1 MRTVVIGSKEL
12 SCILLDTLLEQGHE
26 VLGVFS
32 RDDEPGMR
40 IWHEDLGHRSL
51 ASLAQSH
58 GIPVHF
64 GMKVNSKASL
74 ELLNAL
80 QLDVI
85 FSCFWSELFKEEVLG
100 IPKLGIFNFHTAY
113 LPKNRG
119 SRPIPWSIIKGEP
132 YCGITLHKMETGVD
146 NGPIADQEKVIIETE
161 DNAYTLYIKL
171 MFAGKRMFERALPH
185 FDNGLLKLKKQSETE
200 ATYQLRGEPFGG
212 QLQWD
217 WLPEQKERFM
227 RAMDFPP
234 FRGHRLPPQAVHAP
248 GVRLCV
254 LTPKGDVLSAD
265 ESPLSVVS
273 IPNPPRF
280 KTTLTGG
287 DALQRKELRNSIG
300 DATDQGVMLGSPL
313 DLEEY
318 FPIVEAFQRISVVAV
333 SSKEFRDVA
342 SLNIVDTQ
350 PYRYHNG
357 LLEVPHIIM
366 KTADSAIEI
375 IQQAVVES
383 RTINIPI
390 YVTLRMEAEIA
401 DETFRILSQE
411 NLTSNLRMVGFREVC
426 NEFDTAYEDFS
437 A

>member
-32 RDDEPGMR
+32 RDDEPGMG

-51 ASLAQSH
+51 ATLAQSH

-64 GMKVNSKASL
+64 GMKVNSEESL
-74 ELLNAL
+74 ELLSSL

-85 FSCFWSELFKEEVLG
+85 FSCFWSELFKAEVLG
-100 IPKLGIFNFHTAY
+100 IPRQGIFNFHTAY

-146 NGPIADQEKVIIETE
+146 NGPIADQEKVAIESE

-171 MFAGKRMFERALPH
+171 MFAGKRMFERALPN
-185 FDNGLLKLKKQSETE
+185 FDNGLLKLEEQSATD

-217 WLPEQKERFM
+217 WLPEQKERFV

-234 FRGHRLPPQAVHAP
+234 FRGHRQPPQALYAP

-254 LTPKGDVLSAD
+254 ITPKGDVLSSD
-265 ESPLSVVS
+265 DTPLSVLN
-273 IPNPPRF
+273 IPDIYRF

-287 DALQRKELRNSIG
+287 DAIQRKELRNSIG
-300 DATDQGVMLGSPL
+300 DRTEQGILLYPQV
-313 DLEEY
+313 DLEEH
-318 FPIVEAFQRISVVAV
+318 FPIMEALLRKNVLAV
-333 SSKEFRDVA
+333 SSKEFRYVS
-342 SLNIVDTQ
+342 SLNLMDTQ

-357 LLEVPHIIM
+357 LLEVPQIVVESAKEAAEIVAQ
-366 KTADSAIEI
+366 ADL
-375 IQQAVVES
+375 ES
-383 RTINIPI
+383 RTINIAV

-411 NLTSNLRMVGFREVC
+411 NLTSDLRKVGFREVC

-437 A
+437 T